1 MDVNIFLSKYFVK
14 INSETPIISNQ
25 MMVLK
30 YL

>member
-14 INSETPIISNQ
+14 INSETHIINNQ